1 MRAAVFE
8 RYGAPDVVRI
18 VDVPRPTPARDQV
31 LVRVCAT
38 AVTAADSRL
47 RAARFPDGFG
57 PFARLAFGVFR
68 PRRRILGSAFAGVVE
83 TVGEAVTEW
92 RPGDAVAGMTGAAM
106 GAHAEYVA
114 VEALRI
120 ARVPA
125 GVSSEDAAG
134 VLFGGTTAL
143 HFLRDRAAVESGR
156 TVLVN
161 GASGAIGTNAVQL
174 AEHLGAT
181 VTAVTSTANLAL
193 VRDLGADRVIDYTEV
208 ELGRLD
214 DRFDVVLDTVGIL
227 SPTSGRRLLTPDG
240 VLCLAAADLWA
251 TLCARG
257 RVKAGVAPE
266 RAADFAYLLGLVDDG
281 RLRVVHDPTVGI
293 ADDIASAHRRV
304 DSGHKVGN
312 IVIRP

>member
-18 VDVPRPTPARDQV
+18 IDVPRPKPARDQV
-31 LVRVCAT
+31 LVRVSAA

-68 PRRRILGSAFAGVVE
+68 PRRGILGSCFAGAVE
-83 TVGEAVTEW
+83 TVGERVTDL
-92 RPGDAVAGMTGAAM
+92 RPGDEVAGMTGAAM
-106 GAHAEYVA
+106 GAHAEFVA
-114 VEALRI
+114 VEAKRVV
-120 ARVPA
+120 RVPP
-125 GVSSEDAAG
+125 GVSSRDAAG

-143 HFLRDRAAVESGR
+143 YFLRDRAGVQAGR
-156 TVLVN
+156 SVLVN

-174 AEHLGAT
+174 AEQLGAR

-208 ELGRLD
+208 DLGGLD
-214 DRFDVVLDTVGIL
+214 DRFDVVLDTVGTL
-227 SPTSGRRLLTPDG
+227 SPTSGSRLLTPDG

-251 TLCARG
+251 TLRARG

-266 RAADFAYLLGLVDDG
+266 RTADFAYLLGLLADG
-281 RLRVVHDPTVGI
+281 RLRVVHDPTAGI
-293 ADDIASAHRRV
+293 ADDIAAAHRRA

-312 IVIRP
+312 IVVRF